1 MSAELSFFSFSF
13 LSFLSL
19 SSSFSLES
27 KCSLQMC
34 RSCCTF
40 RTFPEPEGRAE
51 GQDQQAEGPGP
62 APASPA
68 SSAQLTC
75 IGADVHQRVGKA
87 AERL

>member
-40 RTFPEPEGRAE
+40 RTFPEPWGGES
-51 GQDQQAEGPGP
+51 DGPGSADGGLRTRSP
-62 APASPA
+62 LGLPQPNSPA
-68 SSAQLTC
+68 
-75 IGADVHQRVGKA
+75 
-87 AERL
+87 